1 MVMLDI
7 ATRFEPAAQA
17 KGRALAVTG
26 LLVGLAALPTAF
38 VPSMSR
44 PALVLAGLAFLVSGV
59 AVVGALGRRRAGRNL
74 AAAGT
79 ALGVLAGVTVLVVQA
94 TYAPG
99 LPAREAPDPVVPAVV
114 PTLTDVKVSL
124 GRYGRQGVP
133 VKVTNNSDRLRS
145 VDLTVAAVTA
155 KGRRIAVDTVPASR
169 IAPGATSTVLAF
181 SDDFAALAA
190 QLRTARFSLIEAA
203 SFA

>member
-7 ATRFEPAAQA
+7 ATRFEPAMQA

-26 LLVGLAALPTAF
+26 LLVGLVALPAAF

-44 PALVLAGLAFLVSGV
+44 PALVLAGVAFLVSGI
-59 AVVGALGRRRAGRNL
+59 AVVGALGRRRAGRNI

-99 LPAREAPDPVVPAVV
+99 LPAREAPDPVPPAVV
-114 PTLTDVKVSL
+114 PALADVKVSV
-124 GRYGRQGVP
+124 GKYGRQGVP
-133 VKVTNNSDRLRS
+133 LKVTSSADRLRS

-155 KGRRIAVDTVPASR
+155 KGRRIAVDTVSASR
-169 IAPGATSTVLAF
+169 LAPGATSTVHAF
-181 SDDFAALAA
+181 SDEPAALAR
-190 QLRTARFSLIEAA
+190 QLRTARFHLIEAA